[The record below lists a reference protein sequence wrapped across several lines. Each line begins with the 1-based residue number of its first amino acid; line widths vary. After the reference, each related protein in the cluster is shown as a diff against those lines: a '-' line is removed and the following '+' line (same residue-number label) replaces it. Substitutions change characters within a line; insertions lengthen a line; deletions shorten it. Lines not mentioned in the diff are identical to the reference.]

1 MQPGVCVRCEDVAT
15 DGRTKTKPC
24 HRTQDGKN
32 ALHGL
37 KPEIRR
43 DLSKEV
49 LSDDATCTLGA
60 DDNGTSQPSGRIGL
74 QEVRVAMPKHSLCNG
89 VVFATH
95 LAPEV
100 IDRTDIDLVR
110 KRRELSKDN
119 HAIMENV
126 DKRSL
131 IATCKEDGSEG

>member
-1 MQPGVCVRCEDVAT
+1 
-15 DGRTKTKPC
+15 
-24 HRTQDGKN
+24 
-32 ALHGL
+32 
-37 KPEIRR
+37 
-43 DLSKEV
+43 
-49 LSDDATCTLGA
+49 
-60 DDNGTSQPSGRIGL
+60 
-74 QEVRVAMPKHSLCNG
+74 MPKHSLCNG

-126 DKRSL
+126 DERSL
-131 IATCKEDGSEG
+131 IATCKEDGSE